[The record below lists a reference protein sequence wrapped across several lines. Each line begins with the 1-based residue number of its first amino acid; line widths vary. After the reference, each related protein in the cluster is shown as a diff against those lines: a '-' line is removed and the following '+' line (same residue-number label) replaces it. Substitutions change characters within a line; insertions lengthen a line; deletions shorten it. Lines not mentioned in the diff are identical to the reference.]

1 VITLS
6 RNGLRGTAAIGSA
19 GALFLLAPAAAIG
32 AASPVP
38 AKVAVPQGIGAAALP
53 TKVFGPTSPG
63 TRETVSF
70 VLAERHARQLA
81 ARVEAGMPG
90 GYLTVGRFAA
100 RYGQPRSRIVAL
112 QRYLARFGI
121 TSAAEAD
128 GLDVTARGTAG
139 EFDQAL
145 SVRQHQYLLARVPAS
160 GGQPARPAMQ
170 IHGTTGEPLLPA
182 ALARY
187 VVSVLGITDY
197 PTFGSN
203 AVRRLPLAHG
213 VRPSSVQSGSLTPA
227 SFAARYRLRPLMRRG
242 ARGQGQVIGIVSLA
256 SMRPSDAEYFWSRD
270 LKLRTKRNRIRLE
283 NVDGGAGP
291 VSDAAGSGETT
302 LDVEQSGALAPDA
315 SIIVYQ
321 APNTDAGFLDGYFA
335 AASQDKASTV
345 SASWGQS
352 ETDIA
357 ATVAAGQESATYAR
371 SFDEA
376 YLELAA
382 QGQTSFTSC
391 GDSGAYD
398 AYGDIGSTNLSVD
411 NPADSP
417 WTTAAGGT
425 TLPGSIPLSATVSAT
440 VAAERTWGQDWLWP
454 YYSLFTTASGNPY
467 SSEDAFISGNVT
479 GAGGGVSADE
489 PVPAYQRAV
498 RGAQSFSA
506 VPYLTPSAYGTRN
519 RVRLPM
525 SWTLWSA
532 GITAATPAPAVI
544 TGHGTGRELPDLVA
558 DADPYT
564 GYEEYFSG
572 FPGSH
577 LQVGWGGTSFVA
589 PQLAGS
595 AAVID
600 SYLGRRSGFWNP
612 AMYRLA
618 SRPGSPFTPLDATGA
633 GNDNLYY
640 TGTAG
645 HIYNVG
651 SGLGTPDLTVL
662 ARDFAQR
669 H

>member
-1 VITLS
+1 MTLS
-6 RNGLRGTAAIGSA
+6 RIGVRGTAAIGSA
-19 GALFLLAPAAAIG
+19 GALFLLAPAAASG
-32 AASPVP
+32 ATSPAP
-38 AKVAVPQGIGAAALP
+38 ARVAVPQGLGAAALP
-53 TKVFGPTSPG
+53 KMVFGPTSPG

-70 VLAERHARQLA
+70 VLAEQHIRQLA

-100 RYGQPRSRIVAL
+100 RYGQPRPRIVAL

-121 TSAAEAD
+121 PAAAEAD

-139 EFDQAL
+139 QFDRAL
-145 SVRQHQYLLARVPAS
+145 SVRQNQYLLARLPAS
-160 GGQPARPAMQ
+160 DGQPARPAMQ
-170 IHGTTGEPLLPA
+170 IHGTTEEPLLPA

-187 VVSVLGITDY
+187 VVSILGLTDY
-197 PTFGSN
+197 PAFGSN
-203 AVRRLPLAHG
+203 AVHRLPLAHG
-213 VRPSSVQSGSLTPA
+213 VRPGSVQSGSLEPA
-227 SFAARYRLRPLMRRG
+227 SFAARYRLRPLMLRG
-242 ARGQGQVIGIVSLA
+242 ALGQGQTIGIVSLA
-256 SMRPSDAEYFWSRD
+256 SMRPSDAQYFWSRD
-270 LKLRTKRNRIRLE
+270 LRLRTKHDRIRLE
-283 NVDGGAGP
+283 NVDGGSGR

-335 AASQDKASTV
+335 AASQDKAGTI
-345 SASWGQS
+345 SASWGES

-382 QGQTSFTSC
+382 QGQTSFTSS

-425 TLPGSIPLSATVSAT
+425 TLPGSIRLSATVSAT

-454 YYSLFTTASGNPY
+454 YYSLFTNPATGNPY

-479 GAGGGVSADE
+479 GSGGGVSTAE
-489 PVPAYQRAV
+489 PAPAYQRAV

-506 VPYLTPSAYGTRN
+506 VPYLTPAGYATRKGI
-519 RVRLPM
+519 RLAE
-525 SWTLWSA
+525 SWTLWNT
-532 GITAATPAPAVI
+532 GIDAATPAPAVV
-544 TGHGTGRELPDLVA
+544 TGHGTGRELPDLA
-558 DADPYT
+558 ANADPYT

-572 FPGSH
+572 FPGAH
-577 LQVGWGGTSFVA
+577 LQLGWGGTSFVA

-595 AAVID
+595 GAVID

-618 SRPGSPFTPLDATGA
+618 SRPGSPFTPLDASGA

-651 SGLGTPDLTVL
+651 SGLGTPDLTAL
-662 ARDFAQR
+662 ARDLAKRQ
-669 H
+669 